1 MSAPGLTRAEDIRAV
16 CSAVSKPVNVVMG
29 MKGVSLSVSD
39 LAALGVRRIS
49 LGGALCR
56 AAAAGLFAAAGET
69 REHGTF
75 GFAETAVPSAEL
87 WPLMAG
93 K

>member
-1 MSAPGLTRAEDIRAV
+1 V
-16 CSAVSKPVNVVMG
+16 CSAVTRPVNVVMG

-56 AAAAGLFAAAGET
+56 AAMAGLFAAAREM

-75 GFAETAVPSAEL
+75 GFAADAVSFREL
-87 WPLMAG
+87 MGMFPPG
-93 K
+93 